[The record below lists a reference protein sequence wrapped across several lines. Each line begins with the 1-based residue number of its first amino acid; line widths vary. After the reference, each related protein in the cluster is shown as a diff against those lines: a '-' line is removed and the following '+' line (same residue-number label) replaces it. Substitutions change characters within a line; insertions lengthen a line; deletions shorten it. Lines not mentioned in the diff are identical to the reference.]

1 VILRTVNQKVIILGG
16 GIAGLSAAHELVE
29 RHFEVEIYE
38 SLSIAGGKARSFPLP
53 GSGIDGRKDLPGEHG
68 FRFFPRFYRHV
79 TDTMSR
85 IPCGP
90 GGNVADNLV
99 DTTRCS
105 LARYNRHAVT
115 LSARSPR
122 TINDVRVV
130 LDDLGRFLGGDL
142 GLSHDELS
150 FFASKIWQIVTS
162 CRERRMNEYE
172 KIGWWDF
179 IGAEKRS
186 AAYQKLLGHGIT
198 RSLVAAKARTAS
210 TKTIGDIFVQLL
222 FDIVTP
228 GPSTDRVLNGPTND
242 VWIHPWMEYLRSR
255 GVTYH
260 FNSKVRAVTFDG
272 GRVRDAT
279 VDRGASTMRVN
290 GDYFILAMP
299 IENAID
305 LVTPEMIKADPA
317 LAHLFTL
324 DDITEWMN
332 GIQIYLT
339 EDVPI
344 THGHTVYIDSPW
356 ALTSISQAQFWSSV
370 NLSALGDGTVKGII
384 SVDISEWEQKGLNG
398 KTAKEC
404 TSEEI
409 KTEVWEQLKRSLNY
423 GDKVILRD
431 EQLLRWSLDP
441 DIQQNIDGTTAN
453 EEPLLVNLVD
463 TWRLRPEAVTMIP
476 NLFLASDYVRTNTD
490 LATME
495 AANEAARRAVNG
507 ILKASG
513 SDAIPCRV
521 WDLHEP
527 EIFAPWRELDAIRYA
542 RGLPWD
548 DTLVKIGLSVAELV
562 DKAIVALERGS
573 ETHDVFQSPGV
584 ALTAGPEEIFSL
596 VDRNA
601 RRSVTS
607 DLQRDATSLLERL
620 GRIVALRLA
629 EAQAPTRG
637 SDRAVRAAAGSPWPT
652 AAARPAADGRT
663 RSGRVQILPR

>member
-1 VILRTVNQKVIILGG
+1 MSQKVIILGG
-16 GIAGLSAAHELVE
+16 GIAGLSAAHELIE
-29 RHFEVEIYE
+29 RRFEVEIYE
-38 SLSIAGGKARSFPLP
+38 SHPIAGGKARSFPLP

-85 IPCGP
+85 IPFGP
-90 GGNVADNLV
+90 GGNVADNLI

-105 LARYNRHAVT
+105 LARFNRHPVIVT
-115 LSARSPR
+115 ARSPR
-122 TINDVRVV
+122 TIKDVRVV

-150 FFASKIWQIVTS
+150 FFASKIWQIITS
-162 CRERRMNEYE
+162 CRERRMDEYE

-179 IGAEKRS
+179 IGAEERS
-186 AAYQKLLGHGIT
+186 DAYQKLLGHGIT

-242 VWIHPWMEYLRSR
+242 VWIDPWMEYLTSR
-255 GVTYH
+255 GVKYH

-279 VDRGASTMRVN
+279 VDRGASTMKVN
-290 GDYFILAMP
+290 GDYFIFAMP
-299 IENAID
+299 IEDAID

-356 ALTSISQAQFWSSV
+356 ALTSISQAQFWSSA

-384 SVDISEWEQKGLNG
+384 SVDISEWEEKGLNG

-423 GDKVILRD
+423 GDNVILSD
-431 EQLLRWSLDP
+431 EQVLRWSLDP
-441 DIQQNIDGTTAN
+441 DIRQDIDGTTAN
-453 EEPLLVNLVD
+453 EEPLLVNLID
-463 TWRLRPEAVTMIP
+463 TWRLRPEAVTRIP

-507 ILKASG
+507 ILKASE
-513 SDAIPCRV
+513 SDALPCRV

-548 DTLVKIGLSVAELV
+548 DTLVKVGLTVAELV

-573 ETHDVFQSPGV
+573 ETHDIFESPGV
-584 ALTAGPEEIFSL
+584 VLTAGPAQIFSL

-601 RRSVTS
+601 RRTVTS
-607 DLQRDATSLLERL
+607 DFQRDATSLLERL

-629 EAQAPTRG
+629 EAEAPTRG
-637 SDRAVRAAAGSPWPT
+637 ADRAVSAAAGNSWLT
-652 AAARPAADGRT
+652 AATRRAADGRT